1 VSRRLDLLMLNI
13 IMIAGEKK
21 VTETS
26 SEAYAALYEQFMP
39 KVYRYISFRIRDD
52 HMVEDLTSTVFEKA
66 FTKFDRFNP
75 QKASFS
81 TWIFTIARNTVI
93 DHYRVYK
100 KDEYLNS
107 EKITNAPAD
116 YPSPEDEAIKTENT
130 RRLRVFLARLNKR
143 EQEAIILKYS
153 NGMSNREIAEVL
165 NLTETN
171 VGSILCR
178 TIRKLRNSFI
188 EWQNE

>member
-1 VSRRLDLLMLNI
+1 LLIFNI
-13 IMIAGEKK
+13 IMIAGDKK
-21 VTETS
+21 VSEDNR
-26 SEAYAALYEQFMP
+26 EAYAALYEQFMP
-39 KVYRYISFRIRDD
+39 KIYRYISFRIRDE
-52 HMVEDLTSTVFEKA
+52 HMAQDLTSIVFEKA
-66 FTKFDRFNP
+66 LTKFSGFNP

-130 RRLRVFLARLNKR
+130 HRLRVFISRLNKR

-178 TIRKLRNSFI
+178 TVQKLRNSFV

>member
-1 VSRRLDLLMLNI
+1 MFNI
-13 IMIAGEKK
+13 RTKTNVKK
-21 VTETS
+21 VSNDTR
-26 SEAYAALYEQFMP
+26 EAYAVLYEQFMP
-39 KVYRYISFRIRDD
+39 KVYRYITFRIKDEN
-52 HMVEDLTSTVFEKA
+52 MAQELTSMVFEKA
-66 FTKFDRFNP
+66 LTKFDSFNAH
-75 QKASFS
+75 KASFS

-100 KDEYLNS
+100 KHEDIVSDVET
-107 EKITNAPAD
+107 KTTVQ

-130 RRLRVFLARLNKR
+130 GRLRVFLSRLNKR
-143 EQEAIILKYS
+143 EQEAITLKYS

-178 TIRKLRNSFI
+178 TIRKLRKSFL

>member
-1 VSRRLDLLMLNI
+1 MMFNI
-13 IMIAGEKK
+13 ITNTGGKK
-21 VTETS
+21 VS
-26 SEAYAALYEQFMP
+26 DDSREAYAVLYEQFLP
-39 KVYRYISFRIRDD
+39 KVYRYISFRISDD
-52 HMVEDLTSTVFEKA
+52 NMAQDLTSIVFEKA
-66 FTKFDRFNP
+66 LTKFSGFNP

-100 KDEYLNS
+100 KHEDVVTNVETKTTAQYL
-107 EKITNAPAD
+107 
-116 YPSPEDEAIKTENT
+116 SPEDEAIKAENT
-130 RRLRVFLARLNKR
+130 KKLRIFLSRLNKR

-153 NGMSNREIAEVL
+153 NGMSNREIGEIL

-178 TIRKLRNSFI
+178 TIRKLRDNFV

>member
-1 VSRRLDLLMLNI
+1 MLNI

-52 HMVEDLTSTVFEKA
+52 HMAEDLTSTVFEKA
-66 FTKFDRFNP
+66 FTKFDSFNP

>member
-1 VSRRLDLLMLNI
+1 MMFNI
-13 IMIAGEKK
+13 IKNADSRK
-21 VTETS
+21 VS
-26 SEAYAALYEQFMP
+26 DDSREAYAILYEQFMP
-39 KVYRYISFRIRDD
+39 RVYRYISFRISD
-52 HMVEDLTSTVFEKA
+52 ENTAQDLTSSVFEKA
-66 FTKFDRFNP
+66 LTKFGSFDP

-100 KDEYLNS
+100 KHEDVV
-107 EKITNAPAD
+107 TNVETKTTAQ
-116 YPSPEDEAIKTENT
+116 YPSPEDEAIKAENT
-130 RRLRVFLARLNKR
+130 KRLRIFLSRLNKR

-153 NGMSNREIAEVL
+153 NGMSNREIGDVL

-178 TIRKLRNSFI
+178 TIRKLRNSFV

>member
-1 VSRRLDLLMLNI
+1 MLNI
-13 IMIAGEKK
+13 IIHTDDKK
-21 VTETS
+21 VS
-26 SEAYAALYEQFMP
+26 DNSREAYAALYEQFMP
-39 KVYRYISFRIRDD
+39 KVFRYISFRINDEN
-52 HMVEDLTSTVFEKA
+52 MAQDLTSIVFEKA
-66 FTKFDRFNP
+66 LTKFSAFNP

-100 KDEYLNS
+100 KEDSLDQ
-107 EKITNAPAD
+107 EKVVNAPAQ

-130 RRLRVFLARLNKR
+130 HRLRVFLTRLNKR

-165 NLTETN
+165 QLTESN

-178 TIRKLRNSFI
+178 TIRKLRNSFL

>member
-1 VSRRLDLLMLNI
+1 MFNL
-13 IMIAGEKK
+13 IMNADDKK
-21 VTETS
+21 VS
-26 SEAYAALYEQFMP
+26 DNSREAYAVLYEQYMP
-39 KVYRYISFRIRDD
+39 KVYRYISFRITD
-52 HMVEDLTSTVFEKA
+52 ENIAQDLTSVVFEKA
-66 FTKFDRFNP
+66 LTKFSAFNP

-100 KDEYLNS
+100 KHEDSVPDVEV
-107 EKITNAPAD
+107 KATGQ
-116 YPSPEDEAIKTENT
+116 YPSPEDEAIKSEYT
-130 RRLRVFLARLNKR
+130 RRLRLFLARLNKR

-153 NGMSNREIAEVL
+153 NGMSNREIAEIL
-165 NLTETN
+165 YLTESN

-178 TIRKLRNSFI
+178 TIRKLRNSFV

>member
-1 VSRRLDLLMLNI
+1 
-13 IMIAGEKK
+13 
-21 VTETS
+21 
-26 SEAYAALYEQFMP
+26 
-39 KVYRYISFRIRDD
+39 
-52 HMVEDLTSTVFEKA
+52 
-66 FTKFDRFNP
+66 
-75 QKASFS
+75 
-81 TWIFTIARNTVI
+81 
-93 DHYRVYK
+93 
-100 KDEYLNS
+100 
-107 EKITNAPAD
+107 
-116 YPSPEDEAIKTENT
+116 
-130 RRLRVFLARLNKR
+130 LNKR

>member
-1 VSRRLDLLMLNI
+1 MMFNI
-13 IMIAGEKK
+13 IANTGGKK
-21 VTETS
+21 GS
-26 SEAYAALYEQFMP
+26 DDSREAYAVLYEQFMP
-39 KVYRYISFRIRDD
+39 KVYRYISFRISDD
-52 HMVEDLTSTVFEKA
+52 NMAQDLTSVVFEKA
-66 FTKFDRFNP
+66 LTKFEVFNP

-93 DHYRVYK
+93 DHYRVYRK
-100 KDEYLNS
+100 HEDIVTDVETK
-107 EKITNAPAD
+107 TTAQ
-116 YPSPEDEAIKTENT
+116 YPSPEDEVIKAENT
-130 RRLRVFLARLNKR
+130 KRLRIFLARLNKR

-153 NGMSNREIAEVL
+153 NGMSNREIGEIL

-178 TIRKLRNSFI
+178 TIRKLRNSFV

>member
-1 VSRRLDLLMLNI
+1 MSRRLDLLMLNI

-26 SEAYAALYEQFMP
+26 FEAYAALYEQFMP

-130 RRLRVFLARLNKR
+130 RRLRVFLARLNKL

>member
-1 VSRRLDLLMLNI
+1 MFNIMMNTDSEKVSDNSR
-13 IMIAGEKK
+13 
-21 VTETS
+21 ET
-26 SEAYAALYEQFMP
+26 YAVLYEQFMP
-39 KVYRYISFRIRDD
+39 KVYRYISFRISDEN
-52 HMVEDLTSTVFEKA
+52 MAQDLTSIVFEKA
-66 FTKFDRFNP
+66 LTKFSGFNP

-93 DHYRVYK
+93 DYYRVYK
-100 KDEYLNS
+100 KDEYVKPDT
-107 EKITNAPAD
+107 EVNASAQ
-116 YPSPEDEAIKTENT
+116 YPSPEDEAIKAENT
-130 RRLRVFLARLNKR
+130 QRLRVFLSRLNKR

-165 NLTETN
+165 HLSESN

-178 TIRKLRNSFI
+178 TIRKLRNSFV